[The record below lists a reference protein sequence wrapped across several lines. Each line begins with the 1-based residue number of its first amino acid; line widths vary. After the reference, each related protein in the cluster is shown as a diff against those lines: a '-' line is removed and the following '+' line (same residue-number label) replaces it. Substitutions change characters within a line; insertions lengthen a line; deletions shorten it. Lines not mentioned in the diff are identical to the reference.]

1 MLVDTTHALPMYKN
15 HKRYVQDIMMKE
27 TPKISPQELAVQL
40 NLTLGEAF
48 VLLYEIRGNDI
59 VDTPRTTVE
68 STKTTNRSLLDF
80 GNQPFFTSSSCLS
93 GYHGSKRERVDNSL
107 IQNACKSRKSLILN
121 QAAHLFLPRR

>member
-48 VLLYEIRGNDI
+48 VLLHEIRGNDI

-80 GNQPFFTSSSCLS
+80 GN
-93 GYHGSKRERVDNSL
+93 
-107 IQNACKSRKSLILN
+107 
-121 QAAHLFLPRR
+121 

>member
-1 MLVDTTHALPMYKN
+1 MYKN

-68 STKTTNRSLLDF
+68 SAKTTNRSLLDF
-80 GNQPFFTSSSCLS
+80 GN
-93 GYHGSKRERVDNSL
+93 
-107 IQNACKSRKSLILN
+107 
-121 QAAHLFLPRR
+121 

>member
-80 GNQPFFTSSSCLS
+80 GN
-93 GYHGSKRERVDNSL
+93 
-107 IQNACKSRKSLILN
+107 
-121 QAAHLFLPRR
+121 

>member
-1 MLVDTTHALPMYKN
+1 MPTLVREEIWKMLVDTTHALPMYKN

-68 STKTTNRSLLDF
+68 SAKTTNRSLLDF
-80 GNQPFFTSSSCLS
+80 GN
-93 GYHGSKRERVDNSL
+93 
-107 IQNACKSRKSLILN
+107 
-121 QAAHLFLPRR
+121 

>member
-1 MLVDTTHALPMYKN
+1 MLVDTSHALPMYKN

-59 VDTPRTTVE
+59 VDPPRTTVE

-80 GNQPFFTSSSCLS
+80 GN
-93 GYHGSKRERVDNSL
+93 
-107 IQNACKSRKSLILN
+107 
-121 QAAHLFLPRR
+121 

>member
-48 VLLYEIRGNDI
+48 VLLYEIRGNDV

-80 GNQPFFTSSSCLS
+80 G
-93 GYHGSKRERVDNSL
+93 K
-107 IQNACKSRKSLILN
+107 
-121 QAAHLFLPRR
+121 

>member
-48 VLLYEIRGNDI
+48 VLLYEIRGNDV

-80 GNQPFFTSSSCLS
+80 GN
-93 GYHGSKRERVDNSL
+93 
-107 IQNACKSRKSLILN
+107 
-121 QAAHLFLPRR
+121 

>member
-48 VLLYEIRGNDI
+48 VILYEIRGNDV
-59 VDTPRTTVE
+59 VDPPRTTVG

-80 GNQPFFTSSSCLS
+80 G
-93 GYHGSKRERVDNSL
+93 K
-107 IQNACKSRKSLILN
+107 
-121 QAAHLFLPRR
+121 

>member
-1 MLVDTTHALPMYKN
+1 MYKN

-48 VLLYEIRGNDI
+48 VILYEIRGNEV

-80 GNQPFFTSSSCLS
+80 G
-93 GYHGSKRERVDNSL
+93 K
-107 IQNACKSRKSLILN
+107 
-121 QAAHLFLPRR
+121 

>member
-48 VLLYEIRGNDI
+48 VILYEIRGNEV
-59 VDTPRTTVE
+59 VDPPRTTVE
-68 STKTTNRSLLDF
+68 SNKTTNRSLLDF
-80 GNQPFFTSSSCLS
+80 GN
-93 GYHGSKRERVDNSL
+93 
-107 IQNACKSRKSLILN
+107 
-121 QAAHLFLPRR
+121 

>member
-1 MLVDTTHALPMYKN
+1 MPTLAREEIWKMLVDTTHALPMYKN

-80 GNQPFFTSSSCLS
+80 GN
-93 GYHGSKRERVDNSL
+93 
-107 IQNACKSRKSLILN
+107 
-121 QAAHLFLPRR
+121 

>member
-1 MLVDTTHALPMYKN
+1 
-15 HKRYVQDIMMKE
+15 MKE

-48 VLLYEIRGNDI
+48 VILYEIRGNEV

-80 GNQPFFTSSSCLS
+80 G
-93 GYHGSKRERVDNSL
+93 K
-107 IQNACKSRKSLILN
+107 
-121 QAAHLFLPRR
+121 

>member
-1 MLVDTTHALPMYKN
+1 MYKN

-48 VLLYEIRGNDI
+48 VILYEIRGNDV

-80 GNQPFFTSSSCLS
+80 G
-93 GYHGSKRERVDNSL
+93 K
-107 IQNACKSRKSLILN
+107 
-121 QAAHLFLPRR
+121 

>member
-68 STKTTNRSLLDF
+68 SAKTTNRSLLDF
-80 GNQPFFTSSSCLS
+80 GN
-93 GYHGSKRERVDNSL
+93 
-107 IQNACKSRKSLILN
+107 
-121 QAAHLFLPRR
+121 